1 MNTAENSLH
10 KKWTNKMKIQTQDL
24 ELILPKIQNAINT
37 IKGIEAASDKE
48 RQDTEK
54 RLNHMKE
61 KMIRQLQR

>member
-1 MNTAENSLH
+1 M
-10 KKWTNKMKIQTQDL
+10 NKMKVQSQDL
-24 ELILPKIQNAINT
+24 ESILPKIQNAINT

-54 RLNHMKE
+54 RLNNMKE